1 MNHEKKTYRNR
12 VSQNSLTSFHLCVR
26 ETDLLIH
33 CDTDLYQK
41 AVESVY
47 IYRRFIE
54 SYINRYPIFLTSLA
68 PIQDDDLAPP
78 IVRDMLKASLA
89 ANVGPMAAVAGAIS
103 EYVAQEL
110 LKMSRNVIVE
120 NGGDIYLECEKEVR
134 VGVFAGNSPLT
145 YKIGLLL
152 KPEQMPIGVCTS
164 SGTVGHSL
172 SFGKADAVCVLSK
185 SSTMADAAATAIGN
199 LVKEKRDIRTALEK
213 GMKIQGVQG
222 CLIVIGEHFGA
233 IGDIELI

>member
-1 MNHEKKTYRNR
+1 MNYEERTYRNR

-33 CDTDLYQK
+33 CDTDLSQK
-41 AVESVY
+41 ALESVY
-47 IYRRFIE
+47 IYRRFVE
-54 SYINRYPIFLTSLA
+54 SYINRYPYFLTSLA
-68 PIQDDDLAPP
+68 PIRDDDVAPP
-78 IVRDMLKASLA
+78 IVRAMLQASLA

-103 EYVAQEL
+103 EYVAREL
-110 LKMSRNVIVE
+110 LKMSQNVIVE
-120 NGGDIYLECEKEVR
+120 NGGDIYLKCEKEVR

-145 YKIGLLL
+145 YKISLLL

-199 LVKEKRDIRTALEK
+199 LVKEKRDIRIALEK
-213 GMKIQGVQG
+213 GMKIQGVLG
-222 CLIVIGEHFGA
+222 CLIVIGEHFGV